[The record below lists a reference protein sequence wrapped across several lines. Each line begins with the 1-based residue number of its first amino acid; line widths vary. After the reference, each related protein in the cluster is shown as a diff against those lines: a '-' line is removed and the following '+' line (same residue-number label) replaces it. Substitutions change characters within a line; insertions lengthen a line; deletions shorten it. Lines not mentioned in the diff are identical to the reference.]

1 MVDLTITRTVDF
13 TITLAIHTAIW
24 FALGFGAGRT
34 KHAGNVIA
42 KVKAVVAYV
51 RSKV

>member
-1 MVDLTITRTVDF
+1 M
-13 TITLAIHTAIW
+13 IHLVIGVVV
-24 FALGFGAGRT
+24 GFGIGRT